1 MAQTVIKDVGG
12 DTMKKLA
19 VALILAVCLVK
30 AAHAADNDKRSY
42 VFAAGVLGHPYWN
55 AAYACFD
62 YAAQKFGVDIKRV
75 GPQDWNPPAQAEA
88 VEQSIAKKPDG
99 IIAVLWDGSSI
110 PPIKKAMAAGIPVV
124 VIEANLPDSGA
135 MAFIGLD
142 NYQAGADTAKELIK
156 LGGESGKVVALGN
169 WGASNT
175 DAKYRG
181 FSDYLA
187 AHSKWTILGKV
198 DDKGTTNPAIEAAK
212 SLLNTYNDATGIVGL
227 DSSAG
232 TGLGLAA
239 EELRMDISKLTIV
252 VNDREDAVLDYIHK
266 GVIGASI
273 LNKTALEAYMAIE
286 LLEAYNDSKIGLAD
300 VPISTNNK
308 SAGVTPMPENVFMG
322 TVVVDKNNVEYFLH
336 KK

>member
-1 MAQTVIKDVGG
+1 MQ
-12 DTMKKLA
+12 KLLLM
-19 VALILAVCLVK
+19 VLF
-30 AAHAADNDKRSY
+30 AACMSTTAFAGDKRSY
-42 VFAAGVLGHPYWN
+42 IFAAGVLGHPYWN
-55 AAYACFD
+55 AAYQGFD

-124 VIEANLPDSGA
+124 VVEANLPDSGA

>member
-1 MAQTVIKDVGG
+1 MR
-12 DTMKKLA
+12 KLSG
-19 VALILAVCLVK
+19 VCLL
-30 AAHAADNDKRSY
+30 AACISTSALAESKRTY
-42 VFAAGVLGHPYWN
+42 IFAAGVLGHPYWN
-55 AAYACFD
+55 AAYQGFD
-62 YAAQKFGVDIKRV
+62 YAAQKFGVDIKRA

-135 MAFIGLD
+135 MSFVGLD

-156 LGGESGKVVALGN
+156 LGGENGKVVALGN

-175 DAKYRG
+175 DAKFKG

-187 AHSKWTILGKV
+187 AHSKWEVLGKV

-212 SLLNTYNDATGIVGL
+212 SLLNTYKNATGIVGL

-239 EELRMDISKLTIV
+239 EELGIDISKLTTV

-273 LNKTALEAYMAIE
+273 LNNTALEAYMAIE
-286 LLEAYNDSKIGLAD
+286 LLEAYNDSKVGLAE

-308 SAGVTPMPENVFMG
+308 SAGATPMPENVFMG
-322 TVVVDKNNVEYFLH
+322 TVVVDKNNADYFL
-336 KK
+336 KKK

>member
-1 MAQTVIKDVGG
+1 MQ
-12 DTMKKLA
+12 KLLLM
-19 VALILAVCLVK
+19 VVF
-30 AAHAADNDKRSY
+30 AACMSTTAFAGDKRSY

-55 AAYACFD
+55 AAYQGFD

-124 VIEANLPDSGA
+124 VVEANLPDSGA

-156 LGGESGKVVALGN
+156 LGGEGGKVVALGN

-175 DAKYRG
+175 DAKYKG

-227 DSSAG
+227 DSSSG

-239 EELRMDISKLTIV
+239 EELGVDISKLTIV

>member
-1 MAQTVIKDVGG
+1 MQ
-12 DTMKKLA
+12 KLLLM
-19 VALILAVCLVK
+19 VLF
-30 AAHAADNDKRSY
+30 AACMSTTAFAGDKRSY
-42 VFAAGVLGHPYWN
+42 IFAAGVLGHPYWN
-55 AAYACFD
+55 AAYQGFD

-239 EELRMDISKLTIV
+239 EELRIDISKLTIV

>member
-1 MAQTVIKDVGG
+1 MQ
-12 DTMKKLA
+12 KL
-19 VALILAVCLVK
+19 LLVVLF
-30 AAHAADNDKRSY
+30 AACMSTTAFAGDKRSY

-55 AAYACFD
+55 AAYQGFD

-124 VIEANLPDSGA
+124 VVEANLPDSGA

>member
-1 MAQTVIKDVGG
+1 MQ
-12 DTMKKLA
+12 KLLLM
-19 VALILAVCLVK
+19 VLF
-30 AAHAADNDKRSY
+30 AACMSTTAFAGDKRSY

-55 AAYACFD
+55 AAYQGFD

-124 VIEANLPDSGA
+124 VVEANLPDSGA

-239 EELRMDISKLTIV
+239 EELRIDISKLTIV

>member
-1 MAQTVIKDVGG
+1 MQ
-12 DTMKKLA
+12 KLLLM
-19 VALILAVCLVK
+19 VLF
-30 AAHAADNDKRSY
+30 AACMLTTAFAGDKRSY
-42 VFAAGVLGHPYWN
+42 IFAAGVLGHPYWN
-55 AAYACFD
+55 AAYQGFD

-227 DSSAG
+227 DSSSG

>member
-1 MAQTVIKDVGG
+1 MQ
-12 DTMKKLA
+12 KL
-19 VALILAVCLVK
+19 LLVVLF
-30 AAHAADNDKRSY
+30 AACMSTTAFAGDKRSY
-42 VFAAGVLGHPYWN
+42 IFAAGVLGHPYWN
-55 AAYACFD
+55 AAYQGFD

-322 TVVVDKNNVEYFLH
+322 TVVVDKNNVEYFLP

>member
-1 MAQTVIKDVGG
+1 MQ
-12 DTMKKLA
+12 KLLLM
-19 VALILAVCLVK
+19 VLF
-30 AAHAADNDKRSY
+30 AACMLTTAFAGDKRSY
-42 VFAAGVLGHPYWN
+42 IFAAGVLGHPYWN
-55 AAYACFD
+55 AAYQGFD

>member
-1 MAQTVIKDVGG
+1 MQ
-12 DTMKKLA
+12 KLLLM
-19 VALILAVCLVK
+19 VLF
-30 AAHAADNDKRSY
+30 AACMSTTAFAGDKRSY

-55 AAYACFD
+55 AAYQGFD

-286 LLEAYNDSKIGLAD
+286 LLEAYNDSKIGLAE

>member
-1 MAQTVIKDVGG
+1 MQ
-12 DTMKKLA
+12 KLLLM
-19 VALILAVCLVK
+19 VLF
-30 AAHAADNDKRSY
+30 AACMSTTAFAGDKRSY
-42 VFAAGVLGHPYWN
+42 IFAAGVLGHPYWN
-55 AAYACFD
+55 AAYQGFD

>member
-1 MAQTVIKDVGG
+1 MQ
-12 DTMKKLA
+12 KLLFM
-19 VALILAVCLVK
+19 VLF
-30 AAHAADNDKRSY
+30 AACMSTTAFAGDKRSY

-55 AAYACFD
+55 AAYQGFD

>member
-1 MAQTVIKDVGG
+1 MQ
-12 DTMKKLA
+12 KLLLM
-19 VALILAVCLVK
+19 VLF
-30 AAHAADNDKRSY
+30 AACMSTTAFAGDKRSY
-42 VFAAGVLGHPYWN
+42 IFAAGVLGHPYWN
-55 AAYACFD
+55 AAYQGFD

-175 DAKYRG
+175 DAKYKG

>member
-1 MAQTVIKDVGG
+1 MQ
-12 DTMKKLA
+12 KL
-19 VALILAVCLVK
+19 LLVVLF
-30 AAHAADNDKRSY
+30 AACMSTTAFAGDKRSY

-55 AAYACFD
+55 AAYQGFD

>member
-1 MAQTVIKDVGG
+1 MQ
-12 DTMKKLA
+12 KLL
-19 VALILAVCLVK
+19 LIVLF
-30 AAHAADNDKRSY
+30 AACMLTTAFAGDKRSY
-42 VFAAGVLGHPYWN
+42 IFAAGVLGHPYWN
-55 AAYACFD
+55 AAYQGFD
-62 YAAQKFGVDIKRV
+62 YATQKFGVDIKRA

>member
-1 MAQTVIKDVGG
+1 MQ
-12 DTMKKLA
+12 KLLS
-19 VALILAVCLVK
+19 VVLF
-30 AAHAADNDKRSY
+30 AACMSTTAFAGDKRSY

-55 AAYACFD
+55 AAYQGFD

-124 VIEANLPDSGA
+124 VVEANLPDSGA